1 MTDFLV
7 NRKENQM
14 PRTKIQTE
22 QIRAESRAKI
32 IATARRL
39 FAERGFD
46 GCNVSQIAK
55 QAGMSQGNLY
65 WHFPSKKAIFQA
77 VLVEGFQAIGATM
90 AEAATSAGSGLEKFD
105 RFLGAFLALTR
116 EPGGDEFVMIML
128 TFLGQ
133 GGTGK
138 FAEFGIST
146 EQIGSG
152 YHQALNAIFA
162 QGQADGSFLLGI
174 DPNLLTTFFFS
185 FINGL
190 MLMYPRE
197 WRDIPDDVIREALL
211 RLLGGKQGEQ

>member
-1 MTDFLV
+1 
-7 NRKENQM
+7 M

-22 QIRAESRAKI
+22 QIRTESRARI

-46 GCNVSQIAK
+46 GCNVSAIARL
-55 QAGMSQGNLY
+55 AGMSQGNIY
-65 WHFPSKKAIFQA
+65 WHFASKEELFQA
-77 VLVEGFQAIGATM
+77 VLLEGFQAIGGTM
-90 AEAATSAGSGLEKFD
+90 TEAAMSAGSGLEKFD
-105 RFLGAFLALTR
+105 RFLDAFLALAR

-138 FAEFGIST
+138 FAEFGISA
-146 EQIGSG
+146 EQLGSG

-162 QGQADGSFLLGI
+162 QGQADGGFSPRLEP
-174 DPNLLTTFFFS
+174 DLLTTFFFS

-197 WRDIPDDVIREALL
+197 WREIPDAVIREALL
-211 RLLGGKQGEQ
+211 RLLGGKQGEK

>member
-7 NRKENQM
+7 GIKESDM
-14 PRTKIQTE
+14 PRTKTQTE

-46 GCNVSQIAK
+46 GCNVSEIAK
-55 QAGMSQGNLY
+55 QAGMSQGNIY
-65 WHFPSKKAIFQA
+65 WHFPSKEAIFQA
-77 VLVEGFQAIGATM
+77 VLVDGFQAIGGTM

-105 RFLGAFLALTR
+105 RFLEAFLALTR
-116 EPGGDEFVMIML
+116 EEGGDEFVTIMI

-133 GGTGK
+133 GGVGK
-138 FAEFGIST
+138 FAEFGISN
-146 EQIGSG
+146 EQVGAD

-162 QGQADGSFLLGI
+162 QGQAEGTFPANQ

-190 MLMYPRE
+190 MLMYSRE
-197 WRDIPDDVIREALL
+197 WRDIPDEVIREALL
-211 RLLGGKQGEQ
+211 RLLGGKQGE

>member
-7 NRKENQM
+7 TRKDNQM

-46 GCNVSQIAK
+46 GCNVSEIAK
-55 QAGMSQGNLY
+55 QAGMSQGNIY
-65 WHFPSKKAIFQA
+65 WHFPSKEAVFQA
-77 VLVEGFQAIGATM
+77 VLMEGFQAIGGTM
-90 AEAATSAGSGLEKFD
+90 TTAAMHEGSGLEKFN
-105 RFLGAFLALTR
+105 RFLEAFLALTR

-128 TFLGQ
+128 TFLAQ
-133 GGTGK
+133 GGAGK
-138 FAEFGIST
+138 FDEFGIST
-146 EQIGSG
+146 EQIGAG
-152 YHQALNAIFA
+152 YHQALNAVFA
-162 QGQADGSFLLGI
+162 QGQAEGDFQANL
-174 DPNLLTTFFFS
+174 DPNLMTTFFFS

-197 WRDIPDDVIREALL
+197 WRDIPDEVIREALL
-211 RLLGGKQGEQ
+211 RLLGGKQGKK